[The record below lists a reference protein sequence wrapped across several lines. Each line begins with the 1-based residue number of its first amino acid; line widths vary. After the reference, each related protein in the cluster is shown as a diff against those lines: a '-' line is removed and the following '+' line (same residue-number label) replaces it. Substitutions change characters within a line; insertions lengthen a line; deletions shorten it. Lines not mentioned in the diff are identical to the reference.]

1 MNLNKYTEK
10 AQEAIL
16 AAQRVAEQSNHAQI
30 DPEHLLLALT
40 AQADG
45 IVPAL
50 LRKMSVEP
58 KLIADQLRGEL
69 SKQPSAYGGS
79 QPAPSPRLRKVTEA
93 AESEAERL
101 KDDFVSTEHLLLGIV
116 SEGGRGLPQ

>member
-16 AAQRVAEQSNHAQI
+16 AAQRLAEQSNHAQI
-30 DPEHLLLALT
+30 EPEHLLLALVE
-40 AQADG
+40 QADG

-58 KLIADQLRGEL
+58 KPVADQLRGRAGEAARRVRRIAAGAL
-69 SKQPSAYGGS
+69 SPPEKSHRRRREPKPSA
-79 QPAPSPRLRKVTEA
+79 
-93 AESEAERL
+93 
-101 KDDFVSTEHLLLGIV
+101 
-116 SEGGRGLPQ
+116 